1 MNKYGTLTEFPM
13 GIVRKARG
21 LNIKDTRGTRNFGSL
36 KTPTSSVAKNGGN
49 MNLYDKLPRNEQ
61 KIMKIISP
69 KLVEVSK
76 KVDVHLGALA
86 IERPHLKKDISKF
99 VKLSVLFGENMPL
112 ILTKEM
118 EVK

>member
-13 GIVRKARG
+13 GIVRKARK

-36 KTPTSSVAKNGGN
+36 KIPTSSVAKNGGN
-49 MNLYDKLPRNEQ
+49 MNLWKSMPGYQK
-61 KIMKIISP
+61 KIMKILSP
-69 KLVEVSK
+69 KLVKVCK
-76 KVDVHLGALA
+76 KVDDHLGALA
-86 IERPHLKKDISKF
+86 IERPYLKKDISKF
-99 VKLSVLFGENMPL
+99 VKLSVLYRENMPL